1 MVRMVVGAA
10 AASERQYVMRQK
22 NARHFPLGSIGVI
35 LIIASALPTVV
46 GMVRGFNQMQRGED
60 ATAVNSGVALA
71 FHPAF
76 IACGALGVLLVVVAI
91 VRALRRGGRP
101 VA

>member
-1 MVRMVVGAA
+1 
-10 AASERQYVMRQK
+10 MRQK
-22 NARHFPLGSIGVI
+22 GARHFPFGSVGVV
-35 LIIASALPTVV
+35 LIVASVLPTVI
-46 GMVRGFNQMQRGED
+46 GMVRGFNQLQRGED

-76 IACGALGVLLVVVAI
+76 IVCGALGVLFVVFAL
-91 VRALRRGGRP
+91 VRAFRSGGRP